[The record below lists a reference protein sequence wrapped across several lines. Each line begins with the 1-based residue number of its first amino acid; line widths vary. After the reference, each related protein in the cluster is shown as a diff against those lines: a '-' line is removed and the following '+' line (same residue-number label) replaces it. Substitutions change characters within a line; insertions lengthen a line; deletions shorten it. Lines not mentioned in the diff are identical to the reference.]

1 MALLKLLFE
10 FPQSA
15 ELSLEE
21 IGTPE
26 FVLVVTIMRRLHNG
40 HSKKK
45 NQKGISIQLGTIE

>member
-21 IGTPE
+21 IGTPD

-40 HSKKK
+40 HSKKNMWLVAQIK
-45 NQKGISIQLGTIE
+45 PL